1 MEKETIIGLLK
12 DGDDPRLVRFDD
24 LKEYIKTWS
33 PIFSLKQYFDWRYN
47 TNLTKFIYDPFMGEK
62 INWDELKKSI

>member
-1 MEKETIIGLLK
+1 MNKETIIGLLK
-12 DGDDPRLVRFDD
+12 DYDNPRLVSFDE
-24 LKEYIKTWS
+24 LKEYIRNWS

-47 TNLTKFIYDPFMGEK
+47 TNLVRFVYDPYTGEK